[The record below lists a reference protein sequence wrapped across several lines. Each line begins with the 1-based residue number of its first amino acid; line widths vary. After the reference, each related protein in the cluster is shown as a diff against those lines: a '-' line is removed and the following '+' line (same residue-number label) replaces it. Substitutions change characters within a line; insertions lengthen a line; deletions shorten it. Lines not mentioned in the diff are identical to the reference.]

1 MVNAFDVLM
10 WLGEVGFRKFGIYV
24 WIFGCY
30 NQMVLYNIFVNFLP
44 LKFHRFLHQY
54 LNDDA
59 ITGLH
64 LRDNGVLLGLSLG
77 PFFIL
82 LLFIQKKVIMM
93 WISNQFSC
101 FISNQRALMDKVLVK
116 FTTLCLPIFDSDNS
130 PTIFF
135 YGKKTWIDLLF
146 SNTSIYTEIYFCFS
160 V

>member
-1 MVNAFDVLM
+1 MNAFDVLM

-77 PFFIL
+77 PFSIL

-93 WISNQFSC
+93 
-101 FISNQRALMDKVLVK
+101 
-116 FTTLCLPIFDSDNS
+116 
-130 PTIFF
+130 
-135 YGKKTWIDLLF
+135 
-146 SNTSIYTEIYFCFS
+146 
-160 V
+160 